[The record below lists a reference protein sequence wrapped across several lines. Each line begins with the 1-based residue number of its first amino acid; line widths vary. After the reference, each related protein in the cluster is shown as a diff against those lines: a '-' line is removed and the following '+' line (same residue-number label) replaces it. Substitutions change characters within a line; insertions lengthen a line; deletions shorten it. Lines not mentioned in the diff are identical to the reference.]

1 MDAKTLGVTRDAL
14 STSLASNAAGVAS
27 AEADLGIENKLAA
40 GDYTVKVAS
49 VAPGASVDY
58 GETGINGVTATG
70 TPDADFAVTFTYHA
84 AVPASSS
91 KATVKAASAD
101 TDTITIDYGVAGDN
115 NDLKVNLTTAAGDN
129 LAVTF
134 DEGTKTIT
142 IALANATASKN
153 TAANIQAAIRA
164 ITNETDAGFNFD
176 AVTVTADGNWDTAA
190 IASGE
195 TDPVS
200 FSGGADAA
208 DAYWSTSAT
217 SGAAFAAT
225 YAVDT
230 TSIDANGTVINLSGA
245 SGADNGESI
254 TVTGNAEAK
263 TTVQLFDSAG
273 TTNIGDAVEI
283 DKDNGGTYLIGD
295 PGTGQ
300 LLVSFAAGAAT
311 AGDST
316 VTVSKADSKATQFD
330 GSGQKTA
337 DAEVSGGIDVS
348 TQSAADSAIKAIDQA
363 IKAVSEERSKL
374 GAYQNRLEHTINN
387 LQAASENLTAA
398 ESRIRDVDMAA
409 EMSSFT
415 KNQILSQAGIAMLA
429 QANMV
434 PQAVLKLLG

>member
-1 MDAKTLGVTRDAL
+1 VSFDD
-14 STSLASNAAGVAS
+14 STN
-27 AEADLGIENKLAA
+27 
-40 GDYTVKVAS
+40 T
-49 VAPGASVDY
+49 
-58 GETGINGVTATG
+58 IN
-70 TPDADFAVTFTYHA
+70 
-84 AVPASSS
+84 
-91 KATVKAASAD
+91 
-101 TDTITIDYGVAGDN
+101 
-115 NDLKVNLTTAAGDN
+115 
-129 LAVTF
+129 
-134 DEGTKTIT
+134 
-142 IALANATASKN
+142 IALANGTADNN
-153 TAANIQAAIRA
+153 TAAKIQDAIQA

-176 AVTVTADGNWDTAA
+176 TVIVTAGGAWDAA
-190 IASGE
+190 AVATGE

-200 FSGGADAA
+200 FSGGADEVAA
-208 DAYWSTSAT
+208 HWSTSNA
-217 SGAAFAAT
+217 SGATFAAK
-225 YAVDT
+225 Y
-230 TSIDANGTVINLSGA
+230 DANVDDFVVNGITFSLKGA
-245 SGADNGESI
+245 SGAADGDSVTI
-254 TVTGNAEAK
+254 TGYAETK